1 MERRTTAGGLE
12 TFHGL
17 VKEAFGLGTSI
28 KVTHDPSFPNDNGL
42 AGDSNN
48 ASLVLTHSFRTDLPL
63 TTATATA
70 ANELTLTIAGGGD
83 LSQVPPVGA
92 TIYAQ
97 QTSGGSAAFTATIQQ
112 RSYASASG
120 NHQFVFTA
128 NHSRLIASPLSQ
140 VYGANY
146 VDISASKAYA
156 VSPARYV
163 NLDVNGWPGAV
174 EWLMDTSGKNPSYS
188 WAIRYPDSAAKFGS
202 LKELPAPRIGA
213 ATVSVYNTS
222 PKSTQIYMYG
232 GTRGQYATG
241 WRQSGEN
248 AGTPAKWE
256 LIKSSATA
264 ASDLPA
270 TSGGA
275 LAAYVVG
282 GKTQGFYFGG
292 KVRTDNATVFSQGAY
307 VLGLP
312 DVRDGDGSFFLPS
325 GAASANKGFF
335 YDTYNNYGSSNPAS
349 LKNSFN
355 MTGGQSDSYTACPY
369 LADSSCSSNGAQQER
384 HLGLLGRMSSSLSSW
399 GGASWG
405 KATVVTNPGSAFLK
419 SGSDPNLL
427 ISGPALSLARTN
439 NRWDQN
445 SYNPYQ
451 CDTNESGCTNLS
463 QFGTLAAGSS
473 YASDKTLMIA
483 GYSKIA
489 DGGSVLVTTSGVGS
503 AIVSGR
509 AGQNASPN
517 RAYSYCATTDTTNY
531 ECDIDHDKYLSWL
544 PDPEDLLFTMNA
556 AKMMA
561 AQETYRIVGY
571 YGNVRRGYL
580 VVANNNQVIRVQEI
594 AP

>member
-1 MERRTTAGGLE
+1 
-12 TFHGL
+12 
-17 VKEAFGLGTSI
+17 
-28 KVTHDPSFPNDNGL
+28 
-42 AGDSNN
+42 
-48 ASLVLTHSFRTDLPL
+48 
-63 TTATATA
+63 
-70 ANELTLTIAGGGD
+70 
-83 LSQVPPVGA
+83 
-92 TIYAQ
+92 
-97 QTSGGSAAFTATIQQ
+97 
-112 RSYASASG
+112 
-120 NHQFVFTA
+120 
-128 NHSRLIASPLSQ
+128 
-140 VYGANY
+140 
-146 VDISASKAYA
+146 
-156 VSPARYV
+156 
-163 NLDVNGWPGAV
+163 
-174 EWLMDTSGKNPSYS
+174 
-188 WAIRYPDSAAKFGS
+188 
-202 LKELPAPRIGA
+202 
-213 ATVSVYNTS
+213 
-222 PKSTQIYMYG
+222 
-232 GTRGQYATG
+232 
-241 WRQSGEN
+241 
-248 AGTPAKWE
+248 